1 MLEEEYEKIISDGKK
16 EADKIEKQIV
26 GSADLQARNKA
37 LLIVQESADKVLEK
51 AKEKIA
57 NMDRNSEYSS
67 LIKKLVTEATS
78 ALDTSDV
85 IVFTNSKDKDV
96 VQSAIS
102 NISGAEL
109 SNDLIDCMGGVR
121 VTSKDGSMSFDN
133 TIDARIE
140 LLKPLIRKDIAV
152 KADGMAD
159 AKMYETVSVGE
170 SKLIGEVIRL
180 TGDVAFIQVYESTS
194 GLKPGE
200 PVVGTGNPL
209 SVFLGPGIIGQI
221 YDGIQRPLKDLAAKS
236 GSFMV
241 EE

>member
-1 MLEEEYEKIISDGKK
+1 MSSNSGLESTIDQVLERNSSEFSQSLKNSLTDAQKTLSDSLPMLEEEYEKIISDGKK

-51 AKEKIA
+51 AKEKIS

-67 LIKKLVTEATS
+67 LITKLLTEATS

-96 VQSAIS
+96 VQSAVS

-109 SNDLIDCMGGVR
+109 SNDLIDCMGGVK
-121 VTSKDGSMSFDN
+121 VTSKAGSLSFDN

-140 LLKPLIRKDIAV
+140 LLKPLIRKDIA
-152 KADGMAD
+152 AQFN
-159 AKMYETVSVGE
+159 
-170 SKLIGEVIRL
+170 L
-180 TGDVAFIQVYESTS
+180 
-194 GLKPGE
+194 
-200 PVVGTGNPL
+200 GN
-209 SVFLGPGIIGQI
+209 
-221 YDGIQRPLKDLAAKS
+221 
-236 GSFMV
+236 
-241 EE
+241 